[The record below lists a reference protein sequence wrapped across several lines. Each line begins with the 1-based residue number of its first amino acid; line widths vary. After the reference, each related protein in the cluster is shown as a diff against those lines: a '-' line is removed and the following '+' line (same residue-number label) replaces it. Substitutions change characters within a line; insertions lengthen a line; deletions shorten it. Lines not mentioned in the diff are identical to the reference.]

1 MLEAVYLYRSIQL
14 YHSFILIYLCHML
27 FTEINAAAAATE
39 TVESP
44 VAKTHVKTQMAFQH
58 SAGR

>member
-39 TVESP
+39 TVES
-44 VAKTHVKTQMAFQH
+44 
-58 SAGR
+58 AGAASC